1 MPTLEAPLE
10 PVVVHGSTR
19 FNLLRRAF
27 SFPCLLAIVLVG
39 SAFVLQHMF
48 FRIDGDTWW
57 HLLVGERILS
67 THHWPVSDIYSFS
80 APGAEWI
87 AYEWLSEVILAWAA
101 RLAGLAGLMGLVFA
115 LTSAVLLL
123 VYYYAYLRS
132 RNSKAAFVAT
142 WAVLPLASVWFAVH
156 PYLFG
161 YIYLLVTLICL
172 ERFREGHRRSLW
184 LLPLVFCLWVN
195 SHGSFTLGAAV
206 FGIYWLGGLVKFRAG
221 RLLADAWTASERL
234 QLAVV
239 ALLSLLAG
247 CVTPYG
253 TQLAAY
259 PLQMIFFQQG
269 ITKNMTSWNPIP
281 LNQWHGEGFLILV
294 LLFIVA
300 LATGRFKLRPEELG
314 MFLFAVF
321 MTAEHARALPLFA
334 FVVAPFLA
342 AGMAR
347 WVPAYEPAKDKYVL
361 NAVLI
366 GLAILGFVWYFPSRQ
381 HLEQEV
387 AKTYPQAAVEYL
399 RQHPLP
405 GPMLNELTW
414 GGYLPYMLGPQQR
427 VFIDGRL
434 DFYQYRGVWPDYL
447 RITKLERDTPRLLAK
462 YNIQACLVPPSRDIP
477 LVTFLE
483 ASPDWKK
490 VYEDD
495 VAVLFVHRQAGDS
508 KIETQKQEVEVLN
521 PS

>member
-1 MPTLEAPLE
+1 MPTLEAPSE
-10 PVVVHGSTR
+10 PVVVQGAPR

-27 SFPCLLAIVLVG
+27 SFPSFLAILLVG

-67 THHWPVSDIYSFS
+67 THHLPTSDIYSFS

-142 WAVLPLASVWFAVH
+142 WAILPLASVWFAVH
-156 PYLFG
+156 PYVFG

-172 ERFREGHRRSLW
+172 ERFREGRRRSLW

-206 FGIYWLGGLVKFRAG
+206 FGIYWLAGLVKFRMG
-221 RLLADAWTASERL
+221 SLIADAWTASERL
-234 QLAVV
+234 QLTVV

-253 TQLAAY
+253 TRLAAY

-269 ITKNMTSWNPIP
+269 ITTNMTSWSPIP

-294 LLFIVA
+294 LFFIVA

-342 AGMAR
+342 AGLAR
-347 WVPAYEPAKDKYVL
+347 WVPAYEPAKDKYAL
-361 NAVLI
+361 NAVLM
-366 GLAILGFVWYFPSRQ
+366 GLAILGFVRFFPSRQ

-387 AKTYPQAAVEYL
+387 PRSNTCGSTRCPAPCLTS
-399 RQHPLP
+399 LP
-405 GPMLNELTW
+405 GAATCRTCSARSSAYSLTA
-414 GGYLPYMLGPQQR
+414 GSIFTNTGECGPTIFASPSWNAIPR
-427 VFIDGRL
+427 ACSL
-434 DFYQYRGVWPDYL
+434 STTYKPASCL
-447 RITKLERDTPRLLAK
+447 RIA
-462 YNIQACLVPPSRDIP
+462 
-477 LVTFLE
+477 TFR
-483 ASPDWKK
+483 W
-490 VYEDD
+490 
-495 VAVLFVHRQAGDS
+495 
-508 KIETQKQEVEVLN
+508 
-521 PS
+521 

>member
-1 MPTLEAPLE
+1 MPSLETASQPLVAHD
-10 PVVVHGSTR
+10 PPHL
-19 FNLLRRAF
+19 NILKKAF
-27 SFPCLLAIVLVG
+27 SFPSLLGIVLVG
-39 SAFVLQHMF
+39 SSFLLLYTF

-57 HLLVGERILS
+57 HLLAGQRILS
-67 THHWPVSDIYSFS
+67 THHWPTSDIYSFS

-101 RLAGLAGLMGLVFA
+101 RLAGLAGLMGLIFA

-123 VYYYAYLRS
+123 IYYYAYLRS

-156 PYLFG
+156 PYVFG

-172 ERFREGHRRSLW
+172 ERFREGRRRSLW

-206 FGIYWLGGLVKFRAG
+206 FGIYWLSGLVKFRAG
-221 RLLADAWTASERL
+221 SLVGDAWTASQRL

-253 TQLAAY
+253 TRLAAY

-269 ITKNMTSWNPIP
+269 ITRNMTSWNPIP

-294 LLFIVA
+294 LLFIAA
-300 LATGRFKLRPEELG
+300 LATGRYKLRPEELG
-314 MFLFAVF
+314 MFLFAAF
-321 MTAEHARALPLFA
+321 MTAEHARGLPLFA

-342 AGMAR
+342 AGLAR
-347 WVPAYEPAKDKYVL
+347 WVPPYEPAKDKYVL
-361 NAVLI
+361 NAVLM
-366 GLAILGFVWYFPSRQ
+366 GLAILGFVRYFPSRQ
-381 HLEQEV
+381 QLEQEV
-387 AKTYPQAAVEYL
+387 AKTYPRAAVEYL

-405 GPMLNELTW
+405 GPLLNELTW

-447 RITKLERDTPRLLAK
+447 RITKLERDTPRLLVK
-462 YNIQACLVPPSRDIP
+462 YNIQACLVPPNRDIP

-483 ASPDWKK
+483 ASPQWKK
-490 VYEDD
+490 AFEDE
-495 VAVLFVHRQAGDS
+495 VSVLFVRRTAA
-508 KIETQKQEVEVLN
+508 
-521 PS
+521 P

>member
-1 MPTLEAPLE
+1 MPSLETAAQPLVAHN
-10 PVVVHGSTR
+10 PRHLSM
-19 FNLLRRAF
+19 LKRAF
-27 SFPCLLAIVLVG
+27 SFPSLLGIVLVG
-39 SAFVLQHMF
+39 SSFMLLLTF

-57 HLLVGERILS
+57 HLLAGERILS
-67 THHWPVSDIYSFS
+67 THHWPTSDIYSFS

-101 RLAGLAGLMGLVFA
+101 RLAGLAGLMGLLFV
-115 LTSAVLLL
+115 LTSAVLVLS
-123 VYYYAYLRS
+123 YYYAYLRCG
-132 RNSKAAFVAT
+132 NSKAAFVAS
-142 WAVLPLASVWFAVH
+142 WVVLPLAGVWFAVH

-161 YIYLLVTLICL
+161 YIYLLATLIFL
-172 ERFREGHRRSLW
+172 ERFRQGHHKSLW
-184 LLPLVFCLWVN
+184 FLPLVFCLWVN
-195 SHGSFTLGAAV
+195 SHGSFMLGAAI
-206 FGIYWLGGLVKFRAG
+206 FGIYWLCGLMRFRAG
-221 RLLADAWTASERL
+221 SLVADAWTASERL
-234 QLAVV
+234 QLAAV

-253 TQLAAY
+253 TRLAAY
-259 PLQMIFFQQG
+259 PLQMIFFQHG
-269 ITKNMTSWNPIP
+269 ITNNMTSWNPIP

-314 MFLFAVF
+314 MFLFAVY

-334 FVVAPFLA
+334 FVIAPFLA
-342 AGMAR
+342 AGLAR

-361 NAVLI
+361 NAVLM
-366 GLAILGFVWYFPSRQ
+366 GLAVVGFVRYFPSRQ
-381 HLEQEV
+381 DLEQEV
-387 AKTYPQAAVEYL
+387 AKTYPHAAVEYL

-405 GPMLNELTW
+405 GPLLNELTW

-462 YNIQACLVPPSRDIP
+462 YNIQACLLPPNRDTP

-483 ASPDWKK
+483 TSPGWEKAF
-490 VYEDD
+490 EDE
-495 VAVLFVHRQAGDS
+495 VSVLFVRRAAA
-508 KIETQKQEVEVLN
+508 
-521 PS
+521 P